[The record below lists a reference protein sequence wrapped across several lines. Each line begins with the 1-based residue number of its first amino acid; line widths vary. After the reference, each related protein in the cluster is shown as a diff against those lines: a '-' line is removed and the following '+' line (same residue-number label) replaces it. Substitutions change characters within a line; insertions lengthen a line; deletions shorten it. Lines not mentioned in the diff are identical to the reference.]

1 MKKLIVTIPLFALLL
16 TLTFCTKE
24 NSAVSDAAQQ
34 TTTTNPDVAVT
45 DRANCYVRITSDLS
59 VDVCGLT
66 PFSTA
71 PCTNCAGAS
80 KFLSSGTYQVFTV
93 DDTVLVNFTLT
104 NNNATAITGYVSLGN
119 GTPGGGTHYCY
130 ILQPGESRCFGTLG
144 CGLYTSQ
151 APDC

>member
-24 NSAVSDAAQQ
+24 NNAVSEATEPQMV
-34 TTTTNPDVAVT
+34 NPNTAVT
-45 DRANCYVRITSDLS
+45 DRAPCNVRITSDLP

-71 PCTNCAGAS
+71 PCTNCTGAS
-80 KFLSSGTYQVFTV
+80 KFLSSGTYQVFVV

-104 NNNATAITGYVSLGN
+104 NNNSTAITGYVSLGN
-119 GTPGGGTHYCY
+119 GMGGSTHYCY
-130 ILQPGESRCFGTLG
+130 ILQPNESRCFGTLG
-144 CGLYTSQ
+144 CGLFASQ